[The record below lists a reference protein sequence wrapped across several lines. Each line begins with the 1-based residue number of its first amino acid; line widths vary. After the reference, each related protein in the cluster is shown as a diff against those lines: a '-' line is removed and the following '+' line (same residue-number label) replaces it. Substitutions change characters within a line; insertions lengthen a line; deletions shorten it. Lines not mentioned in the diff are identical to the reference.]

1 LQKIMFNRAKRGE
14 MRHPLVQSDTV
25 KTLVEYYGIQF
36 RRQIEWNLGE
46 IALLSTAR
54 ALEKRR
60 FTKKKFENE
69 NSYQSFLSAKTCTD
83 ALLEEAEARTFVLA
97 TTLVPTKEETA
108 KDIFIIC
115 VACACMR
122 FSRFGCEL

>member
-1 LQKIMFNRAKRGE
+1 MKSHYSQPRARSKSADFGKKI
-14 MRHPLVQSDTV
+14 
-25 KTLVEYYGIQF
+25 
-36 RRQIEWNLGE
+36 
-46 IALLSTAR
+46 
-54 ALEKRR
+54 
-60 FTKKKFENE
+60 ENE

-122 FSRFGCEL
+122 FSRVGCEL

>member
-1 LQKIMFNRAKRGE
+1 MKSHYSQPRARSKSDDLQ
-14 MRHPLVQSDTV
+14 
-25 KTLVEYYGIQF
+25 
-36 RRQIEWNLGE
+36 
-46 IALLSTAR
+46 
-54 ALEKRR
+54 
-60 FTKKKFENE
+60 KKFENE
-69 NSYQSFLSAKTCTD
+69 NSSYHSFLSAKTCTD

-122 FSRFGCEL
+122 FSRVGCEL